1 MRRVTRLAALFLAAT
16 ALPVCAGPASSQ
28 TAPVSLGTPDAVLA
42 DAFSSLRGAREL
54 SDGTLLL
61 ADWIEER
68 VVRVD
73 LATGSVTDV
82 MLRGPGPD
90 EVRLPSALVS
100 MSGDSTLMVDL
111 GNSRLTV
118 LTPSGRAARAIRA
131 ERPGLTGVGG
141 VDSGGGIWFAV
152 PAWAAQADP
161 LPDDSVRVVR
171 VDPDGTTRVVA
182 VIQGSRRRSDA
193 GTPSREPR
201 IPVVGYAKQDGWALL
216 SNGSL
221 AIVRGGAYRVE
232 VVSPDGRRVAGPPYA
247 GRPRPVTDDDKRRFV
262 IDFMASSPT
271 SGRGADGGMG
281 HSPAVDDA
289 AVTRF
294 VRSTEFAE
302 EHPWFQGAPIPSPGG
317 RVWVR
322 RAGPADAPA
331 LYDVFGGDGRR
342 VHTVALPPGRRVLA
356 VGVRGVYAAHADEL
370 GLESV
375 ERYRLPPDAIPTS
388 GPTPSAPA
396 ASSAA
401 HPSTAT
407 PGATTPRVSLRST
420 APTRSSFI
428 PGATSGR

>member
-1 MRRVTRLAALFLAAT
+1 MTL
-16 ALPVCAGPASSQ
+16 
-28 TAPVSLGTPDAVLA
+28 
-42 DAFSSLRGAREL
+42 LRGVIDPEL
-54 SDGTLLL
+54 GSD
-61 ADWIEER
+61 I
-68 VVRVD
+68 
-73 LATGSVTDV
+73 
-82 MLRGPGPD
+82 
-90 EVRLPSALVS
+90 
-100 MSGDSTLMVDL
+100 VDL
-111 GNSRLTV
+111 GM
-118 LTPSGRAARAIRA
+118 AK
-131 ERPGLTGVGG
+131 GVE
-141 VDSGGGIWFAV
+141 
-152 PAWAAQADP
+152 
-161 LPDDSVRVVR
+161 
-171 VDPDGTTRVVA
+171 VDPDGAVRVTVALTTAGCPLRAQIQKDVKARVAGMPGVASVKITWTELTADEKAATMARARWNAREDAPDTTVPATTRVVA

-407 PGATTPRVSLRST
+407 PGATPPRVSLRST